1 MPLARNFDQATAKTV
16 SLAMVNRP
24 SLTGNETIT
33 VKIARI
39 VNIRLIDN
47 INVNNLVY
55 SQGANCRSVVA
66 LEIVKGYDS
75 RYEKWRMND
84 STSE

>member
-24 SLTGNETIT
+24 SLTGNEAIT

-39 VNIRLIDN
+39 ISIHFIDKLDAH
-47 INVNNLVY
+47 ILDC
-55 SQGANCRSVVA
+55 SQDANYLCVVA
-66 LEIVKGYDS
+66 HGIGKGYDS

-84 STSE
+84 STR